1 MNKTQGGCLRE
12 LKNKEKVQL
21 GNPKSGRSCLQEP
34 SVMRGFITKLKSQFG
49 FSQRWL

>member
-1 MNKTQGGCLRE
+1 MNKTLGGCLKE
-12 LKNKEKVQL
+12 FKNKRKVQL
-21 GNPKSGRSCLQEP
+21 GNPKSGHGRLQEP